1 MCKTK
6 FLCFIKQPS
15 FVSSKR
21 IDQLHNMFARLSS
34 SLNLG
39 SRYSLKLP
47 KWMLYFLKTDL
58 FCIFGKLFKQ
68 SLQILQQINVKNVHP
83 EYFAGIWT
91 HQPSIFEFPPITTR
105 PGLPLKCMYLG
116 TRCCHSRGLKFKK
129 FIQKH
134 TPTYFVRGSIYQCIV
149 GHFD

>member
-47 KWMLYFLKTDL
+47 KWMLYF
-58 FCIFGKLFKQ
+58 
-68 SLQILQQINVKNVHP
+68 
-83 EYFAGIWT
+83 
-91 HQPSIFEFPPITTR
+91 
-105 PGLPLKCMYLG
+105 
-116 TRCCHSRGLKFKK
+116 FKK
-129 FIQKH
+129 MIFFVFSENYSNNHYKFYNKLMSKMFIQN
-134 TPTYFVRGSIYQCIV
+134 TLQGFEPTNLQYLSSLP
-149 GHFD
+149 